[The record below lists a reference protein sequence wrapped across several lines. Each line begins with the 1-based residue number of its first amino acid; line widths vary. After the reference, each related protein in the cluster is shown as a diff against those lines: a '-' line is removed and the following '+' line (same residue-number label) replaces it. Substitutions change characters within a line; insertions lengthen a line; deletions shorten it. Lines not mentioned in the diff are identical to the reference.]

1 MAHYEEKLYRV
12 TKTQPPAL
20 SDLRSQLATL
30 KRDLEHFQSSRASAV
45 LMASVKERIRQIETH
60 LAREAQ
66 TKPRPI
72 AVPEDN
78 DTPAAVYA
86 TQARYG
92 ARARRAPQ

>member
-12 TKTQPPAL
+12 TKSHPPAL

-30 KRDLEHFQSSRASAV
+30 KRDLEHFQSSRASDV
-45 LMASVKERIRQIETH
+45 LMASVKERIRQIESH

-66 TKPRPI
+66 AKPRP
-72 AVPEDN
+72 AAPPDAN

-86 TQARYG
+86 TAARYG
-92 ARARRAPQ
+92 ARPRRSP